1 MFTAKFLL
9 EKLIEFLK
17 EKTAILISHKQN
29 IIRVASK
36 IIFLENEKVSSI
48 GRRSDAKQRNV
59 QKDNRNVCERIE
71 KNR

>member
-1 MFTAKFLL
+1 
-9 EKLIEFLK
+9 LIEFLK
-17 EKTAILISHKQN
+17 EKTAIMISHKPN

-36 IIFLENEKVSSI
+36 IIFLENGKVSSI